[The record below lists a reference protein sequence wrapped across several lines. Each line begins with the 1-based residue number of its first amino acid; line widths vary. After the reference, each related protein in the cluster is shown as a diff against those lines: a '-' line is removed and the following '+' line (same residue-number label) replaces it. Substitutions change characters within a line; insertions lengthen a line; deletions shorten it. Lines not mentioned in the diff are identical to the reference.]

1 MFHRLLIANRGE
13 VASRIA
19 RACRGLDIQPI
30 GVVSEADADSAWAKD
45 MDEVCC
51 IGPGAPTDS
60 YLRGERILQAA
71 KQMRCTAIHPGWG
84 FLAEN
89 AQFAALCAQHGV
101 TFVGPKP
108 ELMARMGLKSPAK
121 AAMKA
126 AGLPVIPGSD
136 GPLPDVDEAARVAAE
151 VGFPIIL
158 KADAGGGGRGMRLCH
173 NDAEVRASFGLC
185 STEALANFGSAS
197 VYLEKYL
204 TGGRHI
210 EVQVLVDNYGN
221 AVHLGEREC
230 SVQRRHQKLT
240 EESPSPALS
249 DDERRELG
257 AMAAEA
263 ARNVGYT
270 GAGTIEFLRASPNE
284 KVGPGKLYFM
294 EMNTRLQVEHPVS
307 ELVTGIDLA
316 AWQIRIAAGEA
327 LDFTQAD
334 IEFRGHAVEARINAE
349 DPTEDFR
356 PSPGTLTKFA
366 FDLKAGPG
374 KLRLDTHLKQGET
387 VPPHYDS
394 LLGKL
399 IAWGETRDE
408 AIATLLAG
416 LESAEVE
423 GLPTTISL
431 HQSVLQSD
439 AFQSGEYDTASIPG
453 WPPVAAKS

>member
-13 VASRIA
+13 VATRVA
-19 RACRGLDIQPI
+19 RACRSLGISPI
-30 GVVSEADADSAWAKD
+30 GVASEADIGAAWTLE
-45 MDEVCC
+45 MDEVVC
-51 IGPGAPTDS
+51 IGPGAPSDS
-60 YLRGERILQAA
+60 YLQGKRILQAA
-71 KQMRCTAIHPGWG
+71 KQTRSTAIHPGWG

-89 AQFAALCAQHGV
+89 AGFAALCRSHGV
-101 TFVGPKP
+101 TFVGPAP

-121 AAMKA
+121 AAMRA

-136 GPLPDVDEAARVAAE
+136 GPLADAEDAARVAE
-151 VGFPIIL
+151 QVGFPVIL

-173 NDAEVRASFGLC
+173 NISDVRDAFSLCAS
-185 STEALANFGSAS
+185 EALSNFGSAS

-240 EESPSPALS
+240 EESPSPALTPK
-249 DDERRELG
+249 EREQLG
-257 AMAAEA
+257 ALAAA
-263 ARNVGYT
+263 ASVRVGYT

-284 KVGPGKLYFM
+284 SVGAGELYFM

-307 ELVTGIDLA
+307 EMVTGIDLA
-316 AWQIRIAAGEA
+316 AWQIRIAAGEP
-327 LDFTQAD
+327 LDFRQSD
-334 IEFRGHAVEARINAE
+334 IRFRGHAVEARINAE
-349 DPTEDFR
+349 DPTQNFR
-356 PSPGTLTKFA
+356 PAPGTLSKFS
-366 FDLKAGPG
+366 FDLNAGPG

-408 AIATLLAG
+408 AIETLLAG
-416 LESAEVE
+416 LASARVE

-431 HQSVLQSD
+431 HQSVLQSA
-439 AFQSGEYDTASIPG
+439 AFQSGEYDTSSIPG
-453 WPPVAAKS
+453 WPPVAAKR

>member
-13 VASRIA
+13 VAARIA
-19 RACRGLDIQPI
+19 RACRSLGISPI
-30 GVVSEADADSAWAKD
+30 GVSSEADADAAWTLE
-45 MDEVCC
+45 MDEVVC

-71 KQMRCTAIHPGWG
+71 KQTRASAIHPGWG

-89 AQFAALCAQHGV
+89 AGFAALCRSHGV
-101 TFVGPKP
+101 TFVGPAP

-121 AAMKA
+121 AAMRA

-136 GPLPDVDEAARVAAE
+136 GPLVDADDAARVAAE

-185 STEALANFGSAS
+185 SSEALSNFGSAS

-240 EESPSPALS
+240 EESPSPALTQN
-249 DDERRELG
+249 EREELG
-257 AMAAEA
+257 AMAAA
-263 ARNVGYT
+263 ASALVGYT

-284 KVGPGKLYFM
+284 KVGAGELYFM

-327 LDFTQAD
+327 LDIGQDD
-334 IEFRGHAVEARINAE
+334 IQFKGHAVEARINAE
-349 DPTEDFR
+349 DPSQDFR
-356 PSPGTLTKFA
+356 PVPGTLSKFS
-366 FDLKAGPG
+366 FDLDAGPG
-374 KLRLDTHLKQGET
+374 KLRLDTHLKDGET

-399 IAWGETRDE
+399 IAWGETRE
-408 AIATLLAG
+408 LAIETLLAG
-416 LESAEVE
+416 LASAQVE
-423 GLPTTISL
+423 GLPTTIAL
-431 HQSVLQSD
+431 HQAVLQSA
-439 AFQSGEYDTASIPG
+439 AFQSGEYDTSSIPG